1 MREQNPLS
9 RASAEAGER
18 EWRSELGGIE
28 QAESTLRETL
38 TNYPNFFSIPAAE
51 LPELIAQAES
61 YLAQDETDQDPKV
74 SRRAQ
79 DILSLPEA
87 QGVTAGRQNASP
99 QPRLGR

>member
-1 MREQNPLS
+1 MREQSPLS

-38 TNYPNFFSIPAAE
+38 TNYPDFFSIPAAE
-51 LPELIAQAES
+51 LPLLIEQAEA
-61 YLAQDETDQDPKV
+61 YLALDKDDQDPRV
-74 SRRAQ
+74 SRRAH

-87 QGVTAGRQNASP
+87 QEVTAGR
-99 QPRLGR
+99 